1 MLLLL
6 FPAPGNSEPE
16 ASPGCAASSTQKSL
30 DLVGE
35 QVDGV
40 WIDPAWNF
48 EVQNGAPPDM
58 IMGLCKGSRKCNP
71 QNFTSQRTE
80 KNEGRCLVQSD
91 QVGVKQ
97 LSPLIEC
104 GCWPSLRRACT
115 VMSIGVLPDMMGCSS
130 GKAGQCGM
138 VTMISY
144 WYPDDIMG

>member
-48 EVQNGAPPDM
+48 EVQNGAPPDI

-71 QNFTSQRTE
+71 QDFTSQRTE
-80 KNEGRCLVQSD
+80 KNEGRCLFQSD

-97 LSPLIEC
+97 LSPLIES
-104 GCWPSLRRACT
+104 GCWPSKAG
-115 VMSIGVLPDMMGCSS
+115 VHGHVNWVLPHLMGCSS
-130 GKAGQCGM
+130 GKAGQSGM

>member
-48 EVQNGAPPDM
+48 EVQNGAPPDI

-71 QNFTSQRTE
+71 QDFTSQRTE
-80 KNEGRCLVQSD
+80 KNEGRCLFQSD

-104 GCWPSLRRACT
+104 GCWPSKAG
-115 VMSIGVLPDMMGCSS
+115 VHGHVNWVLPHLMGCSS
-130 GKAGQCGM
+130 GKAGQSGM